1 MTVSLVLRQP
11 MRLLA
16 LAIALSMTAC
26 AYLPEV
32 TPSGGDSAGDE
43 IQDSAPLQALD
54 PAQIKDAVPRAES
67 LSKRG
72 NHSPYTVNGQ
82 TYYVMENYRGFRQRG
97 TASWYGT
104 KFQGRLT
111 SSGEPYDLYKM
122 TAAHRNLPL
131 PVYVKVTNVEN
142 GRTAIVRVNDRGP
155 FRNHR
160 IIDLSYAA
168 AVKLGFVDQGTAL
181 VEIEVLDTH
190 NTRACDN
197 REQDCY
203 YLQTGAFST
212 AQAASQQQQQ
222 LEALLSYPVEVVSSV
237 RPPYWHRV
245 RLGPFVS
252 EADAIAARQALSKR
266 LESDST
272 LASGSIIVHQPKP

>member
-1 MTVSLVLRQP
+1 MRALSTSTKILRLVALVLC
-11 MRLLA
+11 A
-16 LAIALSMTAC
+16 SMTAC
-26 AYLPEV
+26 AYLPQTDQRGGRDHEV
-32 TPSGGDSAGDE
+32 
-43 IQDSAPLQALD
+43 QDSAPLQALD
-54 PAQIKDAVPRAES
+54 PSLIKDAVPKAES

-72 NHSPYTVNGQ
+72 NHSPYTVLGQ

-111 SSGEPYDLYKM
+111 SSGEPYDLYAM

-142 GRTAIVRVNDRGP
+142 GRSVVVRVNDRGP

-160 IIDLSYAA
+160 IIDVSYAA
-168 AVKLGFVDQGTAL
+168 AVKLGFADQGTAL

-190 NTRACDN
+190 NTRNCDN

-212 AQAASQQQQQ
+212 ARAASEQQQT
-222 LEALLSYPVEVVSSV
+222 LESLLSYPVEVVSSV
-237 RPPYWHRV
+237 TPPYWHRV
-245 RLGPFVS
+245 RLGPFAS
-252 EADAIAARQALSKR
+252 EADAKAARDALRKS
-266 LESDST
+266 LEPESN
-272 LASGSIIVHQPKP
+272 LASGSIIVHQPRP

>member
-1 MTVSLVLRQP
+1 MAIPDVRRCGANLKWFAIVVVL
-11 MRLLA
+11 
-16 LAIALSMTAC
+16 LSGC
-26 AYLPEV
+26 AYLPEQ
-32 TPSGGDSAGDE
+32 SGGTASTDVVVDA
-43 IQDSAPLQALD
+43 APPERLD
-54 PAQIKDAVPRAES
+54 PSQIVDAVPRNES

-111 SSGEPYDLYKM
+111 SSGEPYDLYAM

-142 GRTAIVRVNDRGP
+142 GRTAVVRVNDRGP

-168 AVKLGFVDQGTAL
+168 AVKLGFADQGTAL

-190 NTRACDN
+190 NTRACDSN
-197 REQDCY
+197 EQDCY

-212 AQAASQQQQQ
+212 ARAASEQQRQ
-222 LEALLSYPVEVVSSV
+222 LEALLSYPVEVISSV
-237 RPPYWHRV
+237 TPPYWHRV
-245 RLGPFVS
+245 RLGPFLS
-252 EADAIAARQALSKR
+252 EADANAAQAALGKR
-266 LESDST
+266 LGPDST
-272 LASGSIIVHQPKP
+272 LASDSIIVHQPGP